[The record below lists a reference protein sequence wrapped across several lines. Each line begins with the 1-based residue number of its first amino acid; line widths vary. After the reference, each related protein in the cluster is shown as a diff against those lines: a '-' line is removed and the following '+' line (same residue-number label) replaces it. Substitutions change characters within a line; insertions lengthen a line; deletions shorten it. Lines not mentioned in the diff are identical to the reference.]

1 MKNIFVIATFTVL
14 LAGCSLA
21 PDFMKPEI
29 KTTEVFK
36 EDPGQW
42 KEGVPSAHLPR
53 GEWWKVFGDETLDLV
68 MSEAMTGNFDLQA
81 MAARVVQ
88 ARETAR
94 ITSSAFFPSLDGDGG
109 ATRQKPNAVSRGM
122 AGGSDLAI
130 EDSVRLNAGLSY
142 EIDLFG
148 RVLNSSRA
156 AKSDAA
162 ATAEDYKSIEL
173 ALQAEVAQTYFTL
186 RGLDAEIALLTQT
199 VDLREQSLDVLKK
212 RLAAGSITELDTAQN
227 TVELEVTRTELH
239 EVIQRRKEHE
249 HALAFLLGLAPAQ
262 FQLMIKPLTVD
273 VPRIPAG
280 LPSALLER
288 RPDITAAEYKLV
300 AANARIGV
308 AKTAFFPNIAL
319 TANGG
324 VEAATLGDLFQWS
337 SRSWSIGPMI
347 TLPIFGG
354 GKAIANYHRSQ
365 AYYDEAVALYRQA
378 VLAAFRDVEDA
389 LSRLKTLDA
398 QRRSQDIAKASA
410 DKASSIAELR
420 YDNGDIGYLEAMTAK
435 RSALDAGRYGL
446 QIRTAQLVGTVGLI
460 RSLGG
465 GWDISTVK
473 TSSPAEKTPIVP

>member
-1 MKNIFVIATFTVL
+1 MKHAFVVAAFSLL

-21 PDFMKPEI
+21 PDFMKPDI
-29 KTTEVFK
+29 KTSETFK
-36 EDPGQW
+36 EDPGHW
-42 KEGVPSAHLPR
+42 KEGVSAAHLER
-53 GEWWKVFGDETLDLV
+53 GEWWKAFNDETLDLV
-68 MSEAMTGNFDLQA
+68 MSEAMAGNLDLQA

-94 ITSSAFFPSLDGDGG
+94 ITSSAFFPSIDADGG

-122 AGGSDLAI
+122 AAGSELAI
-130 EDSVRLNAGLSY
+130 ENSVRLNAGLSY

-162 ATAEDYKSIEL
+162 ATAEDYNSMKL

-199 VDLREQSLDVLKK
+199 VDLRERSLDVLKK

-227 TVELEVTRTELH
+227 TVDLEVTRTELQQ
-239 EVIQRRKEHE
+239 VIQSRKEHE
-249 HALAFLLGLAPAQ
+249 HALALLLGLAPAQ
-262 FQLMIKPLTVD
+262 FQLTVKPLAAD
-273 VPRIPAG
+273 APQIPPG
-280 LPSALLER
+280 LPSSLLER
-288 RPDITAAEYKLV
+288 RPDIAAAQHKLI

-324 VEAATLGDLFQWS
+324 FEAATLADLFQWS

-354 GKAIANYHRSQ
+354 GKAIANYRRSQ
-365 AYYDEAVALYRQA
+365 AFYDEAVAMYRQS

-389 LSRLKTLDA
+389 LSRLETLRT
-398 QRRSQDIAKASA
+398 QRISQDIAKASA

-420 YDNGDIGYLEAMTAK
+420 YDNGDLGYLEAMTAK

-460 RSLGG
+460 RALGG
-465 GWDISTVK
+465 GWDAPVTQNIS
-473 TSSPAEKTPIVP
+473 IVP